1 MPLKKQRSMPPEV
14 AEALAIQ
21 ALNFIGQDAAELGR
35 FLALTGIGPA
45 ELRQAAHEPGF
56 LTGVLDHILGHEPT
70 LIAFAKDAGVEP
82 FDVAL
87 ARQVLGGAQWERELP

>member
-1 MPLKKQRSMPPEV
+1 MILKKQRSMSPEV

-21 ALNFIGQDAAELGR
+21 ALTFIGQDPTELGR

-45 ELRQAAHEPGF
+45 ELRRAAHEPGF
-56 LTGVLDHILGHEPT
+56 LTGLLDHILGHEPT

-87 ARQVLGGAQWERELP
+87 ARQVLGGTQWERELP